1 MRERGDKGGTPP
13 PEPASPALAPP
24 WREIPGGVELAARL
38 TPRGGAAA
46 IEGIAEMGGQT
57 VLRVRVAA
65 PPVDGAANAA
75 LIDCLARALDL
86 PRSAITLVA
95 GHRAR
100 VKRLRL
106 IGPDLAARLAALT
119 APDRRGGS
127 PPRDA
132 RPS

>member
-1 MRERGDKGGTPP
+1 MREPGAKGRAGA
-13 PEPASPALAPP
+13 PEPAAPVPPLP
-24 WREIPGGVELAARL
+24 WKEIPGGVELAARL

-46 IEGIAEMGGQT
+46 IEGIAEMGGQP

-95 GHRAR
+95 GRRAR
-100 VKRLRL
+100 IKRLRL
-106 IGPDLAARLAALT
+106 IAPDIAARLAALT
-119 APDRRGGS
+119 APR
-127 PPRDA
+127 
-132 RPS
+132 